1 MATKQ
6 NQNGSIYYEK
16 DRNRWRCRYQ
26 VIDSETS
33 KIKYKTKIFSTE
45 KEAQEFF
52 STLQYQKGNTLYVQ
66 NNGIP
71 LNLLIRSIL
80 ERKFDTGIITE
91 RTYARTMETIISMEK
106 CELIKKNIDEI
117 TSDEL
122 QMYLNSLKNYSQ
134 STIKK
139 FIDQLNQAYKFA
151 QNKGYI
157 IQNPMFDIIKPKS
170 NKKPREVRALE
181 VEEQQKLTDYL
192 LYVPI
197 QDEPYKNI
205 FLLQMFLGLR
215 IGEAL
220 ALQTSNINL
229 QKNIIN
235 ITKTLTTDKNKIV
248 IMGDSTKTYAG
259 ERQIP
264 IPESLLDTIKTQM
277 MLAETHKDKL
287 LFVSKNN
294 NYLSP
299 KKANDRL
306 KTIAKKLGI
315 IGITTHSLR
324 HTYGTR
330 CIEAGMRAVA
340 LQRLMGHTDV
350 SVTLNTYTSIF
361 NKYKEQELEKVNEY
375 YMNNDILIR
384 KNLLNESEVLERD

>member
-1 MATKQ
+1 MASK
-6 NQNGSIYYEK
+6 NAQNGTIYYEK
-16 DRNRWRCRYQ
+16 ERNRWRCKYQ
-26 VIDSETS
+26 VIDPETS
-33 KIKYKTKIFSTE
+33 KFKYKTKIFHTE
-45 KEAQEFF
+45 KEANDFF
-52 STLQYQKGNTLYVQ
+52 ATLQYQKGNSLYIT
-66 NNGIP
+66 NNGLP
-71 LNLLIRSIL
+71 LNLLIRGNL
-80 ERKFDTGIITE
+80 ERKFDTGVVTE
-91 RTYARTMETIISMEK
+91 RTYARTMETIIAMEK
-106 CELIKKNIDEI
+106 CDLIKKNIDEI

-139 FIDQLNQAYKFA
+139 FIDQLNQAFKLA

-157 IQNPMFDIIKPKS
+157 IRNPMFDIIKPKS

-181 VEEQQKLTDYL
+181 LEEQQNLTDYL
-192 LYVPI
+192 VYVPI
-197 QDEPYKNI
+197 QDEPYKNV

-215 IGEAL
+215 IGETL
-220 ALQTSNINL
+220 ALKTSDINL
-229 QKNIIN
+229 QKNIIK
-235 ITKTLTTDKNKIV
+235 ISRTLTTNKNKKV
-248 IMGDSTKTYAG
+248 IMGDITKTYAG
-259 ERQIP
+259 QREIP
-264 IPESLLDTIKTQM
+264 IPKTLLDSIKMQM
-277 MLAETHKDKL
+277 ILAENHKDKL
-287 LFVSKNN
+287 LFVDKKN

-299 KKANDRL
+299 KMANDRL
-306 KTIAKKLGI
+306 KIITKKLGI
-315 IGITTHSLR
+315 VGITTHSLR

-375 YMNNDILIR
+375 YMNNEILIN

>member
-1 MATKQ
+1 MANKT

-33 KIKYKTKIFSTE
+33 KIKYKTKIFATE

-91 RTYARTMETIISMEK
+91 RTYARTMETITAMEK
-106 CELIKKNIDEI
+106 CDILKKNIDEI

-157 IQNPMFDIIKPKS
+157 VRNPMFDIIKPKS
-170 NKKPREVRALE
+170 NKKPREVKALE
-181 VEEQQKLTDYL
+181 IEEQQKLTDYL
-192 LYVPI
+192 IYVPI
-197 QDEPYKNI
+197 QDEPYKNV

-264 IPESLLDTIKTQM
+264 IPESLLDTIKAQM

-375 YMNNDILIR
+375 YMNNDILT
-384 KNLLNESEVLERD
+384 KSNLLNESEELEHN

>member
-1 MATKQ
+1 MASK
-6 NQNGSIYYEK
+6 NAQNGTIYYEK
-16 DRNRWRCRYQ
+16 ERNRWRCKYQ
-26 VIDSETS
+26 VIDPETS
-33 KIKYKTKIFSTE
+33 KFKYKTKIFHTE
-45 KEAQEFF
+45 KEANDFF
-52 STLQYQKGNTLYVQ
+52 ATLQYQKGNSLYIT
-66 NNGIP
+66 NNGLP
-71 LNLLIRSIL
+71 LNLLIRGNL
-80 ERKFDTGIITE
+80 ERKFDTGVVTE
-91 RTYARTMETIISMEK
+91 RTYARTMETIIAMEK
-106 CELIKKNIDEI
+106 CDLIKKNIDEI

-139 FIDQLNQAYKFA
+139 FIDQLNQAFKLA

-157 IQNPMFDIIKPKS
+157 IRNPMFDIIKPKS

-181 VEEQQKLTDYL
+181 LEEQQNLTDYL
-192 LYVPI
+192 VYVPI
-197 QDEPYKNI
+197 QDEPYKNV

-220 ALQTSNINL
+220 ALKTSDINL
-229 QKNIIN
+229 QKNIIK
-235 ITKTLTTDKNKIV
+235 ISRTLTTNKNKKV
-248 IMGDSTKTYAG
+248 IMGDITKTYAG
-259 ERQIP
+259 QREIP
-264 IPESLLDTIKTQM
+264 IPKTLLDSIKMQM
-277 MLAETHKDKL
+277 ILAENHKDKL
-287 LFVSKNN
+287 LFVDKKN

-299 KKANDRL
+299 KMANDRL
-306 KTIAKKLGI
+306 KIITKKLGI
-315 IGITTHSLR
+315 VGITTHSLR

-375 YMNNDILIR
+375 YMNNEILIN

>member
-220 ALQTSNINL
+220 ALQTSDINL
-229 QKNIIN
+229 HKNIIN
-235 ITKTLTTDKNKIV
+235 ISKTLTTDKSKKV
-248 IMGDSTKTYAG
+248 IM
-259 ERQIP
+259 
-264 IPESLLDTIKTQM
+264 
-277 MLAETHKDKL
+277 
-287 LFVSKNN
+287 
-294 NYLSP
+294 
-299 KKANDRL
+299 
-306 KTIAKKLGI
+306 
-315 IGITTHSLR
+315 
-324 HTYGTR
+324 
-330 CIEAGMRAVA
+330 
-340 LQRLMGHTDV
+340 
-350 SVTLNTYTSIF
+350 
-361 NKYKEQELEKVNEY
+361 
-375 YMNNDILIR
+375 
-384 KNLLNESEVLERD
+384 